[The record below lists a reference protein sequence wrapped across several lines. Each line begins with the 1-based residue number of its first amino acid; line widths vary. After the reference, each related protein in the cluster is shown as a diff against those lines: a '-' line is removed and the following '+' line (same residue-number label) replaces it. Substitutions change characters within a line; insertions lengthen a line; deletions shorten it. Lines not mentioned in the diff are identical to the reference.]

1 MNMFSGLT
9 NQVTSWI
16 GAAKGEPQDEEVPT
30 PPNSAAT
37 TATATTSGATAAPTA
52 APVDATAAA
61 AGGDGG
67 DKSPTKG
74 GVFSGVSSKVTGWLG
89 NASIPSMPAIPTVS
103 MPAMPAMPSMPSI
116 PGLRKANQTDE
127 NGGITNEG
135 LVTSPEK
142 ASQGIAGST
151 DAADE
156 EDRSRYISATGG
168 ADSRPATGPGTPT
181 EENAGQIG
189 QVTHKVTAGAKSIGS
204 FLYSSFNKAGDKIKH
219 LKDNS
224 ILGEFSK
231 EQEAFI
237 KNQQGG
243 GSAGACPWTGHANEA
258 KIKEEILSLSA
269 DRRNFVRAPPAGV
282 EFDFDYDS
290 SYPVALAIMNDDKEL
305 EKMRFELVPKIITEE
320 NFWRN
325 YFYRV
330 SLICQAADL
339 GTLGDNNEFVKRG
352 ASEDTEDTER
362 TSSVGSML
370 NQSGDISSPATS
382 PEEQTS
388 ASPLSPEQSPP
399 AQTNTSDLQSG
410 VTNAAASKP
419 THREFISDSFHTNEQ
434 DLEEVKAGMKKLGI
448 DSLAQQANESIG
460 LEHEKS
466 EEQWE
471 KDLEAELQ
479 DYELV
484 NDGSNERNS
493 NWEKDVDELL
503 EDEADLK

>member
-156 EDRSRYISATGG
+156 EDRSSATGG

-370 NQSGDISSPATS
+370 NQGGDISSPATS

>member
-1 MNMFSGLT
+1 MLVYFL
-9 NQVTSWI
+9 
-16 GAAKGEPQDEEVPT
+16 
-30 PPNSAAT
+30 
-37 TATATTSGATAAPTA
+37 
-52 APVDATAAA
+52 
-61 AGGDGG
+61 
-67 DKSPTKG
+67 SP
-74 GVFSGVSSKVTGWLG
+74 L
-89 NASIPSMPAIPTVS
+89 
-103 MPAMPAMPSMPSI
+103 
-116 PGLRKANQTDE
+116 
-127 NGGITNEG
+127 
-135 LVTSPEK
+135 
-142 ASQGIAGST
+142 
-151 DAADE
+151 
-156 EDRSRYISATGG
+156 
-168 ADSRPATGPGTPT
+168 
-181 EENAGQIG
+181 
-189 QVTHKVTAGAKSIGS
+189 VTHKVTAGAKSIGS

-243 GSAGACPWTGHANEA
+243 GAAGACPWTGHANEA

-352 ASEDTEDTER
+352 ASEDTEA
-362 TSSVGSML
+362 GS
-370 NQSGDISSPATS
+370 
-382 PEEQTS
+382 
-388 ASPLSPEQSPP
+388 
-399 AQTNTSDLQSG
+399 
-410 VTNAAASKP
+410 SKP
-419 THREFISDSFHTNEQ
+419 SHREFISDSFHTNEQ

-460 LEHEKS
+460 LEQEKS
-466 EEQWE
+466 
-471 KDLEAELQ
+471 
-479 DYELV
+479 
-484 NDGSNERNS
+484 
-493 NWEKDVDELL
+493 
-503 EDEADLK
+503 

>member
-1 MNMFSGLT
+1 MFSGLT
-9 NQVTSWI
+9 NQVSSWI

-37 TATATTSGATAAPTA
+37 ATTTAAATAAPSPPA
-52 APVDATAAA
+52 GQGDTAAA
-61 AGGDGG
+61 AAPLGDEG
-67 DKSPTKG
+67 DKSPTKS

-89 NASIPSMPAIPTVS
+89 NASMPSMPAMPSMPTVS
-103 MPAMPAMPSMPSI
+103 MPAIPAMPSMPSI
-116 PGLRKANQTDE
+116 PGLRKGAQDE

-135 LVTSPEK
+135 LATSPEK
-142 ASQGIAGST
+142 TNQGIAGAT

-181 EENAGQIG
+181 DENAGQIG

-219 LKDNS
+219 LKDNT
-224 ILGEFSK
+224 ILGEFNK

-243 GSAGACPWTGHANEA
+243 SGPGACPWSGHANEA

-282 EFDFDYDS
+282 EFEFDYDV
-290 SYPVALAIMNDDKEL
+290 SYPIALAIMNDDKEL

-330 SLICQAADL
+330 SLICQAGDL
-339 GTLGDNNEFVKRG
+339 GTLGDKNEFVRRG
-352 ASEDTEDTER
+352 ISEDTE
-362 TSSVGSML
+362 
-370 NQSGDISSPATS
+370 A
-382 PEEQTS
+382 
-388 ASPLSPEQSPP
+388 
-399 AQTNTSDLQSG
+399 
-410 VTNAAASKP
+410 
-419 THREFISDSFHTNEQ
+419 
-434 DLEEVKAGMKKLGI
+434 
-448 DSLAQQANESIG
+448 
-460 LEHEKS
+460 
-466 EEQWE
+466 
-471 KDLEAELQ
+471 
-479 DYELV
+479 
-484 NDGSNERNS
+484 
-493 NWEKDVDELL
+493 
-503 EDEADLK
+503 

>member
-156 EDRSRYISATGG
+156 EDRSSATGG